1 MLSPQLADF
10 NEMAKLIIMVVLGGL
25 GSVAGPLLG
34 ATPVQVLIT
43 WLQKYGEWD
52 MVIFALVVI
61 VLMRTHAGGINSLI
75 QKLALAT
82 RRIGA
87 DRT

>member
-1 MLSPQLADF
+1 
-10 NEMAKLIIMVVLGGL
+10 MAKLIIMVVLGGL
-25 GSVAGPLLG
+25 GSVAGPIIG

-52 MVIFALVVI
+52 MVIFALAVI
-61 VLMRTHAGGINSLI
+61 VLMRTHAGGMNSLI

-82 RRIGA
+82 RRAGA